1 MILYTY
7 SQEPERAEDRWKD
20 TGSRDVFFAELDEV
34 RQAVFNLRAE
44 ILAAGDILWQPI
56 YIERVELLAPTTE
69 NVLIMLNDGIGPII
83 HRHEI
88 METVR

>member
-7 SQEPERAEDRWKD
+7 SQEPERTKDRWKD
-20 TGSRDVFFAELDEV
+20 TGIRFFAELDEV
-34 RQAVFNLRAE
+34 RQAVLNLRAE
-44 ILAAGDILWQPI
+44 ILAAGDVLWQPI
-56 YIERVELLAPTTE
+56 SIERVELLAPTTE

-83 HRHEI
+83 LRYEI